1 MKSPSRPNNEVE
13 RLSALRESGLL
24 EIENHPNYDRLTR
37 LAKRL
42 FAVPVAMINLVD
54 EHVVVVKSAEGA
66 DATNLPRN
74 LSFCGHTV
82 LNNMPLVVPDT
93 LDDTRF
99 ADNPLATD
107 DNPIRFYAGHPL
119 HLPSGAA
126 VGSLCIID
134 HQPRQF
140 TPSDVEALAD
150 LAALVEAEFAA
161 ICSSIVDDLTGLYN
175 RRGFHHLATY
185 AISAARRRA
194 EPLTL
199 AWLDLDRFKQI
210 NARYG
215 RADGNIALKAMAGLL
230 SSTFREADVLA
241 RYGGDEFAILFAN
254 SDEKGAWIAMQYL
267 TEQAAVW
274 NEHAEHPW
282 ALSFSWGVS
291 EFNHHRDDLGSWL
304 RTADEMMYSMKQQR
318 GTGGGDKK
326 IL

>member
-1 MKSPSRPNNEVE
+1 MKSPFLPQNEVA
-13 RLSALRESGLL
+13 RLGALRESGLL
-24 EIENHPNYDRLTR
+24 ETENNPTYDRLTR

-82 LNNMPLVVPDT
+82 FNNSPLVVPDT
-93 LDDTRF
+93 LDDVRF

-107 DNPIRFYAGHPL
+107 DVPVRFYAGYPL
-119 HLPSGAA
+119 HLPNGAT

-140 TPSDVEALAD
+140 SAADVAALAD
-150 LAALVEAEFAA
+150 LAALVEVEFAA
-161 ICSSIVDDLTGLYN
+161 TCATIIDNLTGLYN

-185 AISAARRRA
+185 VIGAARRRA

-210 NARYG
+210 NSRYG
-215 RADGNIALKAMAGLL
+215 RADGDNALKAMAGLL

-274 NEHAEHPW
+274 NEHAEYPW
-282 ALSFSWGVS
+282 ALSFSWGVI
-291 EFNHHRDDLGSWL
+291 EFNHDRDDLESWL
-304 RTADEMMYSMKQQR
+304 KTADRMMYSMKQQR
-318 GTGGGDKK
+318 GTGC
-326 IL
+326 

>member
-1 MKSPSRPNNEVE
+1 MKSPALPQNEMV

-24 EIENHPNYDRLTR
+24 EIENHPTYDRLTR

-54 EHVVVVKSAEGA
+54 EHVVVVKCADGA

-82 LNNMPLVVPDT
+82 YGDKPLVVPDT
-93 LDDTRF
+93 LDDARF

-107 DNPIRFYAGHPL
+107 DNPVRFYAGYPL
-119 HLPSGAA
+119 HLPNGAT

-140 TPSDVEALAD
+140 SPADVDALAD

-161 ICSSIVDDLTGLYN
+161 ACATIIDDLTGLYN

-185 AISAARRRA
+185 AIGAARRRA

-215 RADGNIALKAMAGLL
+215 RADGDNALKAMAGLL

-241 RYGGDEFAILFAN
+241 RYGGDEFAILFAS
-254 SDEKGAWIAMQYL
+254 SDEKGAWVAMQYL

-274 NEHAEHPW
+274 NEHAEYPW
-282 ALSFSWGVS
+282 ALSFSWGVI
-291 EFNHHRDDLGSWL
+291 EFNHDRDDLESWL
-304 RTADEMMYSMKQQR
+304 KTADRMMYSMKNQR
-318 GTGGGDKK
+318 GTGC
-326 IL
+326 

>member
-54 EHVVVVKSAEGA
+54 EHVVVVKAADGG

-82 LNNMPLVVPDT
+82 LGNAPLVVPDT
-93 LDDTRF
+93 LDDARF

-107 DNPIRFYAGHPL
+107 DDPVRFYAGYPL
-119 HLPSGAA
+119 HLPNGAT

-140 TPSDVEALAD
+140 SSSDVETLAD
-150 LAALVEAEFAA
+150 LAALVEQEFAA
-161 ICSSIVDDLTGLYN
+161 TCASIIDELTGLYN

-185 AISAARRRA
+185 AIRAARRRA

-215 RADGNIALKAMAGLL
+215 RADGDHALKAMAGLL

-254 SDEKGAWIAMQYL
+254 SDEKGAWVAMQFL
-267 TEQAAVW
+267 TEQAAAW
-274 NEHAEHPW
+274 NEHAEYPW
-282 ALSFSWGVS
+282 ALSFSWGVI
-291 EFNHHRDDLGSWL
+291 EFNHNRDDLESWL
-304 RTADEMMYSMKQQR
+304 KTADGMMYSMKQQR
-318 GTGGGDKK
+318 GTGC
-326 IL
+326 

>member
-1 MKSPSRPNNEVE
+1 MKSPSLPQNEVA
-13 RLSALRESGLL
+13 RLGALRESGLL
-24 EIENHPNYDRLTR
+24 ETENNPTYDRLTR

-82 LNNMPLVVPDT
+82 FNNSPLVVPDT
-93 LDDTRF
+93 LDDVRF

-107 DNPIRFYAGHPL
+107 DVPVRFYAGYPL
-119 HLPSGAA
+119 HLPNGAT

-140 TPSDVEALAD
+140 SAADVAALAD
-150 LAALVEAEFAA
+150 LAALVEVEFAA
-161 ICSSIVDDLTGLYN
+161 TCATIIDNLTGLYN

-185 AISAARRRA
+185 VIGAARRRA

-215 RADGNIALKAMAGLL
+215 RADGDNAL
-230 SSTFREADVLA
+230 
-241 RYGGDEFAILFAN
+241 
-254 SDEKGAWIAMQYL
+254 
-267 TEQAAVW
+267 
-274 NEHAEHPW
+274 
-282 ALSFSWGVS
+282 
-291 EFNHHRDDLGSWL
+291 
-304 RTADEMMYSMKQQR
+304 
-318 GTGGGDKK
+318 
-326 IL
+326 

>member
-1 MKSPSRPNNEVE
+1 MKSPSLPQNETA

-24 EIENHPNYDRLTR
+24 EIENHPTYDRLTR

-42 FAVPVAMINLVD
+42 FGVPVAMINLVD
-54 EHVVVVKSAEGA
+54 EHVVVVKSANGA

-82 LNNMPLVVPDT
+82 LNEAPLVVPDT
-93 LDDTRF
+93 LDDARF

-107 DNPIRFYAGHPL
+107 DDPVRFYAGYPL
-119 HLPSGAA
+119 HLPNGAT

-140 TPSDVEALAD
+140 SPADVEALAD
-150 LAALVEAEFAA
+150 LAALVEVEFAA
-161 ICSSIVDDLTGLYN
+161 TCATIVDDLTGLYN
-175 RRGFHHLATY
+175 RRGFHHFATY
-185 AISAARRRA
+185 AIGAARRRA

-210 NARYG
+210 NARHG
-215 RADGNIALKAMAGLL
+215 RADGDTALKAMAGLL

-241 RYGGDEFAILFAN
+241 RYGGDEFAILFAS

-274 NEHAEHPW
+274 NEHAEYPW
-282 ALSFSWGVS
+282 ALSFSWGVI
-291 EFNHHRDDLGSWL
+291 EFNHDRDDLESWL
-304 RTADEMMYSMKQQR
+304 KTADRMMYSMKQQR
-318 GTGGGDKK
+318 GTGC
-326 IL
+326 

>member
-1 MKSPSRPNNEVE
+1 MKSPSLPQNEVV
-13 RLSALRESGLL
+13 RLDALRESGLL
-24 EIENHPNYDRLTR
+24 ETENNPTYDRLTR

-82 LNNMPLVVPDT
+82 FNNSPLVVPDT
-93 LDDTRF
+93 LDDVRF

-107 DNPIRFYAGHPL
+107 DVPVRFYAGYPL
-119 HLPSGAA
+119 HLPNGAT

-140 TPSDVEALAD
+140 SAADVAALAD
-150 LAALVEAEFAA
+150 LAALVEVEFAA
-161 ICSSIVDDLTGLYN
+161 TCATIIDNLTGLYN

-185 AISAARRRA
+185 VIGAARRRA

-215 RADGNIALKAMAGLL
+215 RADGDNALKAMAGLL

-274 NEHAEHPW
+274 NEHAEYPW
-282 ALSFSWGVS
+282 ALSFSWGVI
-291 EFNHHRDDLGSWL
+291 EFNHDRDDLESWL
-304 RTADEMMYSMKQQR
+304 KTADRMMYSMKQQR
-318 GTGGGDKK
+318 GTGC
-326 IL
+326 

>member
-1 MKSPSRPNNEVE
+1 MKSPALPKNETA

-24 EIENHPNYDRLTR
+24 EIENHPTYDRLTR

-54 EHVVVVKSAEGA
+54 EHVVVVKSADGA

-82 LNNMPLVVPDT
+82 LNETPLVVPDT
-93 LDDTRF
+93 LDDARF

-107 DNPIRFYAGHPL
+107 DNPVRFYAGHPL
-119 HLPSGAA
+119 RLPNGAT

-140 TPSDVEALAD
+140 SPADIEALAD
-150 LAALVEAEFAA
+150 LAALVEVEFAVTCA
-161 ICSSIVDDLTGLYN
+161 TIIDDLTGLYN

-185 AISAARRRA
+185 AIRAARRRA

-210 NARYG
+210 NARFG
-215 RADGNIALKAMAGLL
+215 RADGDNALKAMAGLL

-274 NEHAEHPW
+274 NEHAEFPW
-282 ALSFSWGVS
+282 ALSFSWGVI
-291 EFNHHRDDLGSWL
+291 EFNHDRDDLESWL
-304 RTADEMMYSMKQQR
+304 KTADRMMYSMKQQR
-318 GTGGGDKK
+318 GTGC
-326 IL
+326 